1 MEKNKNI
8 LKWVF
13 IISFVVILVMSFFVG
28 SNDESKSSKGNSN
41 NGVTEDANVIIA
53 NAQKESSSIKD
64 EEKKELAEIR
74 MDTYLE
80 YFNGSE
86 DKIVLIARP
95 TCQYCQVAEPII
107 QNVAF
112 EHDLDISY
120 LNTDNFEGEDE
131 TKLVK
136 SDEFFSEGFGTPLLL
151 VVKDG
156 KIVNKVDGLTD
167 KAHYTEFFKDTGFIK

>member
-1 MEKNKNI
+1 MEKKKEI

-13 IISFVVILVMSFFVG
+13 ILSFIVILVMSFFVG
-28 SNDESKSSKGNSN
+28 SNDESSSKKGSGNEL
-41 NGVTEDANVIIA
+41 TEDANVIIA
-53 NAQKESSSIKD
+53 NAQKESSSVKD
-64 EEKKELAEIR
+64 GEKKELSEIR

-112 EHDLDISY
+112 ENDLDIYY

-131 TKLVK
+131 ANLVR
-136 SDEFFSEGFGTPLLL
+136 SDDFFSEGFGTPLLL

-167 KAHYTEFFKDTGFIK
+167 KAHYIDFFKNTGFIK